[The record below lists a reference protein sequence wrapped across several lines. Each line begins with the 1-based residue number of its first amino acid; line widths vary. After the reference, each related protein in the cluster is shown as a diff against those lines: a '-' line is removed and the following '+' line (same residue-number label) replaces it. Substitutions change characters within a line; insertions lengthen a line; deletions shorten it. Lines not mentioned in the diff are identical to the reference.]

1 MSKLC
6 RFEIDD
12 FLGGEGV
19 ISILRVEG
27 GFEGR
32 TIVELDYFRFYII
45 LEPFLLW
52 LHILSLT

>member
-45 LEPFLLW
+45 LEPFLL
-52 LHILSLT
+52 